1 MGIGLM
7 MSYGLIVVGFVLLV
21 VALRLR
27 GCVSFLA
34 WVVVGMAI
42 AWYVL
47 HVILHLPFPLVMV
60 A

>member
-1 MGIGLM
+1 MGIGLIV
-7 MSYGLIVVGFVLLV
+7 SYGLIVVGVVLVV

-27 GCVSFLA
+27 GCISFGA

-47 HVILHLPFPLVMV
+47 HMVLQLPFFFEGLR
-60 A
+60 